1 MTDHK
6 NEIKK
11 KAADDKHVEDDKHV
25 TDNEV
30 SSKKDSDKT
39 IDASKNIKSLKE
51 ELKETYDR
59 FLRVSA
65 EFENYKKRSA
75 REMSEFKKFANEAL
89 IKELLLIIDNLE
101 LAINSSKDEE
111 NSNNGLIEGIDMTLK
126 KLLKILGEFGL
137 KQIESLENP
146 FDPNFH
152 QAVMQE
158 ETDKHSQN
166 TVIKELQKGY
176 ILNERL
182 LRPAMVVVSKKQ
194 QTD

>member
-11 KAADDKHVEDDKHV
+11 KAVDDKHVA
-25 TDNEV
+25 DNEV

-39 IDASKNIKSLKE
+39 IESSKKVKSVEE

>member
-6 NEIKK
+6 NKKIKK
-11 KAADDKHVEDDKHV
+11 EAADDKHVA
-25 TDNEV
+25 DNEV

-39 IDASKNIKSLKE
+39 IDSSKSVKSVEE

-75 REMSEFKKFANEAL
+75 REMSEFKKFANESL

-101 LAINSSKDEE
+101 RAINLSKDEGS
-111 NSNNGLIEGIDMTLK
+111 SNNGLIEGIDMTLK

-137 KQIESLENP
+137 KQIESLEKT

>member
-1 MTDHK
+1 MTNHK
-6 NEIKK
+6 NEKIKK
-11 KAADDKHVEDDKHV
+11 EAADDKHVA
-25 TDNEV
+25 DNEV
-30 SSKKDSDKT
+30 SSKKDSNKT
-39 IDASKNIKSLKE
+39 IDSSKSVKSVEE

-75 REMSEFKKFANEAL
+75 REMSEFKKFANESL

-101 LAINSSKDEE
+101 RAINLSKDEGS
-111 NSNNGLIEGIDMTLK
+111 SNNGLIEGIDMTLK

-137 KQIESLENP
+137 KQIESLEKP

>member
-6 NEIKK
+6 NEKIKK
-11 KAADDKHVEDDKHV
+11 KAADDKHVA
-25 TDNEV
+25 DNEV

-39 IDASKNIKSLKE
+39 IESSKKVKSVEE

-75 REMSEFKKFANEAL
+75 REMSEFKKFANESL

-137 KQIESLENP
+137 KQIESLEKP

>member
-1 MTDHK
+1 MTNHK
-6 NEIKK
+6 NEKIKK
-11 KAADDKHVEDDKHV
+11 EAADDKHVA
-25 TDNEV
+25 DNEV
-30 SSKKDSDKT
+30 SSKKDSNKT
-39 IDASKNIKSLKE
+39 IDSSKSVKSVEE

-75 REMSEFKKFANEAL
+75 REMSEFKKFANESL
-89 IKELLLIIDNLE
+89 LKELLLIIDNLE
-101 LAINSSKDEE
+101 LAIDSSKDKK

-126 KLLKILGEFGL
+126 KLVKILGDFGL
-137 KQIESLENP
+137 KQIESLEKT

>member
-1 MTDHK
+1 MTNHK
-6 NEIKK
+6 NEKIKK
-11 KAADDKHVEDDKHV
+11 KAADDKHVA
-25 TDNEV
+25 DNEV
-30 SSKKDSDKT
+30 SSKKDSNKT
-39 IDASKNIKSLKE
+39 IDSSKSVKSVEE

-75 REMSEFKKFANEAL
+75 REMSEFKKFANESL
-89 IKELLLIIDNLE
+89 LKELLLIIDNLE
-101 LAINSSKDEE
+101 LAIDSSKDEK

-126 KLLKILGEFGL
+126 KLVKILGDFGL
-137 KQIESLENP
+137 KQIESLEKP

-182 LRPAMVVVSKKQ
+182 LRPAMVIVSKKQ

>member
-11 KAADDKHVEDDKHV
+11 KAADDEHVA
-25 TDNEV
+25 DNEA
-30 SSKKDSDKT
+30 SSKKDSNKT
-39 IDASKNIKSLKE
+39 IESSKKVKSVEE

-75 REMSEFKKFANEAL
+75 REMSEFKKFANESL

-137 KQIESLENP
+137 KQIESLEKP

>member
-1 MTDHK
+1 MTNHK
-6 NEIKK
+6 NEKIKK
-11 KAADDKHVEDDKHV
+11 EAADDKHVA
-25 TDNEV
+25 DNEV
-30 SSKKDSDKT
+30 SSKKDSNKT
-39 IDASKNIKSLKE
+39 IDSSKSVKSVEE

-75 REMSEFKKFANEAL
+75 REMSEFKKFANESL
-89 IKELLLIIDNLE
+89 LKELLLIIDNLE
-101 LAINSSKDEE
+101 LAIDSSKDKK

-126 KLLKILGEFGL
+126 KLVKILGDFGL
-137 KQIESLENP
+137 KQIESLEKP

>member
-1 MTDHK
+1 MTNHK
-6 NEIKK
+6 NEKIKK
-11 KAADDKHVEDDKHV
+11 EAADDKHVA
-25 TDNEV
+25 DNEV

-39 IDASKNIKSLKE
+39 IDSSKSVKSVEE

-75 REMSEFKKFANEAL
+75 REMSEFKKFANESL
-89 IKELLLIIDNLE
+89 LKELLLIIDNLE
-101 LAINSSKDEE
+101 LAIDSSKDKK

-126 KLLKILGEFGL
+126 KLVKILGDFGL
-137 KQIESLENP
+137 KQIESLEKP